1 MNYLIEIKNLS
12 VKFDNEFVLKDV
24 NLDIKKNTFLTILG
38 PNGGGKTTLLKTILG
53 FVKPVSG
60 KINYAEDLKI
70 GYVPQKNDFENSFPI
85 DVKRVILSG
94 IMDDQIKLFHKFNAS
109 DLKQLEDVLDELNI
123 HELKDKQINE
133 LSGGELQKVL
143 IARAL
148 IGNPNLL
155 ILDEPLSNI
164 DSNSKDNFY
173 NLFSQLKNQLSIIIV
188 SHDIGVVSSYTDD
201 VACINKTLHY
211 HDGNQLDNKTLEK
224 TYGCPIDLIAHGTPH
239 RVFPTHDHNHVYIKE
254 D

>member
-1 MNYLIEIKNLS
+1 
-12 VKFDNEFVLKDV
+12 
-24 NLDIKKNTFLTILG
+24 
-38 PNGGGKTTLLKTILG
+38 
-53 FVKPVSG
+53 
-60 KINYAEDLKI
+60 
-70 GYVPQKNDFENSFPI
+70 
-85 DVKRVILSG
+85 
-94 IMDDQIKLFHKFNAS
+94 
-109 DLKQLEDVLDELNI
+109 
-123 HELKDKQINE
+123 

-173 NLFSQLKNQLSIIIV
+173 TLFSTLKDRLSIIIV
-188 SHDIGVVSSYTDD
+188 SHDISVVSSYTDD

-211 HDGNQLDNKTLEK
+211 HDGNQIDNKTLEK

-239 RVFPTHDHNHVYIKE
+239 RVFPSHNHTHIHAKE